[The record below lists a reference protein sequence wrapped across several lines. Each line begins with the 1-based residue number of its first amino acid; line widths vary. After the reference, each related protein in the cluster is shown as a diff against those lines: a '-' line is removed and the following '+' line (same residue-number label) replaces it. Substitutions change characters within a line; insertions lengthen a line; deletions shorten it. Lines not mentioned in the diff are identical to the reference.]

1 MALWLIS
8 LNGKMYFGSE
18 VDNKVHVN
26 MNYF

>member
-8 LNGKMYFGSE
+8 FIGKMYFGSE

-26 MNYF
+26 MKYF